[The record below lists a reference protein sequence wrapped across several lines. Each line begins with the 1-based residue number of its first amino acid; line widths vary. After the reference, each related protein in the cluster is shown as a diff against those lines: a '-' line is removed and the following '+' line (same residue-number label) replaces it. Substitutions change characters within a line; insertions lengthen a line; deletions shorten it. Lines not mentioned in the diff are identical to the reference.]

1 MNTFNALFLA
11 GAALLITGCQM
22 NSTQQVLQSTRSQAA
37 QRVISTREYE
47 TTDRAAVL
55 QAVVSTLQDLEY
67 VIDRVDPVLGT
78 VSATRYGRDLSRLT
92 VSVREASNVTIV
104 RASGQTNQT
113 EISDPL
119 AFESFYD
126 SLSQSL
132 FLQPHNV

>member
-1 MNTFNALFLA
+1 MKALNSLFLF
-11 GAALLITGCQM
+11 GVTFLIAGCQM

-37 QRVISTREYE
+37 QRVISTREYD
-47 TTDRAAVL
+47 TADRDAVL

-67 VIDRVDPVLGT
+67 VIDRVDPILGT

-92 VSVREASNVTIV
+92 VSIRESSGVTIV